1 MYHKYDFNPRLSF
14 SDSKELLW
22 NNIFG
27 QKKVK
32 LTLTYAATV
41 TCLCL
46 QVAPPES
53 FGEIYDSIVSSPSKN
68 YFMAILFTVIG
79 IIFIVGISCGRV
91 TKRVRAEVKNKWGDT
106 ETEMTS
112 WCVSV
117 IVYVCMCV
125 GVHILTCRCIC
136 VWVIRR
142 GTVWAW
148 VQWTEC
154 HFAFLQAGLYE
165 EWVAFTEQDSNR
177 STVEPQFQAP
187 LQCNAKSILN
197 HFDLREAYVFIIQ
210 LSTSVAVPAPATH
223 VSLPTC
229 STISPVRRQFC
240 WDSSVLCCGF
250 VKSECQFLFFVFV
263 GCIVLLCDGQ
273 CFFNQNFYD
282 AVLGNTWSMPT
293 AWEC

>member
-1 MYHKYDFNPRLSF
+1 MYHKYDFIPRLNF
-14 SDSKELLW
+14 SDSKELPW
-22 NNIFG
+22 NHIFG
-27 QKKVK
+27 QKKVN

-112 WCVSV
+112 RCVSV

-125 GVHILTCRCIC
+125 GVHILMCRRIC

-142 GTVWAW
+142 GTVSAW

-165 EWVAFTEQDSNR
+165 EWVAFTEQDCNR
-177 STVEPQFQAP
+177 STVEPQFQALP
-187 LQCNAKSILN
+187 QCNAKSVLN

-210 LSTSVAVPAPATH
+210 LSTSLAVPAPATH
-223 VSLPTC
+223 VSFPT
-229 STISPVRRQFC
+229 SLTVSPVRHQFC
-240 WDSSVLCCGF
+240 GDSTVLCCGF
-250 VKSECQFLFFVFV
+250 VKSECLF
-263 GCIVLLCDGQ
+263 CLLLSLLDAL
-273 CFFNQNFYD
+273 CFCVMVMFF
-282 AVLGNTWSMPT
+282 
-293 AWEC
+293 